1 MLSFVSGLDKE
12 LERRNKAKPFKKKQA
27 AKVKRDEIKAV
38 ARGTCR
44 YLLHMEGRFALPPLH
59 HQNETPPKKYNM
71 LFLFGA
77 VAVLAAKVLVG
88 CAVCTLYSCFL
99 ALKHDRRFIF
109 GVDI

>member
-44 YLLHMEGRFALPPLH
+44 YLLHMEGRFALPPSIIKMK
-59 HQNETPPKKYNM
+59 PKKNNSSVAF
-71 LFLFGA
+71 FLG
-77 VAVLAAKVLVG
+77 AVLATKTLVG
-88 CAVCTLYSCFL
+88 APCARCIHAF
-99 ALKHDRRFIF
+99 
-109 GVDI
+109 